1 MRENPRPILI
11 EFDTFRRRG
20 HEEASGTKY
29 YPEGLIEAWEK
40 NDPVDR
46 FVDFLKSEGTLD
58 DDRLEAMK
66 AAHKSAISQALKTA
80 EAEPDVTADRDAEV
94 QRLFRQDLVPTRA
107 AGNDTR
113 ELRFIDAVSEGLRQS
128 MERHPELVLMGQDI
142 GPYGGV
148 FKVTDG
154 FIDLFGEDRVRNT
167 PLCESAIVGTGLG
180 LSIAGAKA
188 MVEMQFADFVTCGF
202 NQIVNN
208 LAKLHWRWGQNADVV
223 VRMPTGAGVAAGP
236 FHSQSNEAWFFHVP
250 GLMLA
255 YPAFPED
262 AKGLLATAIDTPN
275 PVLFFEHKA
284 LYRSLSGPVPTND
297 YSLPFGQAKLHG
309 VARDAAII
317 TYGMGVHWAL
327 AEADRLREE
336 RGVEIGVL
344 DLRTLAP
351 LDWDTVY
358 AVSRESGRVLVLHED
373 NLTGGIGAELTA
385 RIQSECFEQLDAPVR
400 RVASLDTP
408 IPFAPNLEAAYLAT
422 FALSDDLEALL
433 DY

>member
-1 MRENPRPILI
+1 
-11 EFDTFRRRG
+11 
-20 HEEASGTKY
+20 
-29 YPEGLIEAWEK
+29 
-40 NDPVDR
+40 
-46 FVDFLKSEGTLD
+46 
-58 DDRLEAMK
+58 
-66 AAHKSAISQALKTA
+66 
-80 EAEPDVTADRDAEV
+80 
-94 QRLFRQDLVPTRA
+94 
-107 AGNDTR
+107 
-113 ELRFIDAVSEGLRQS
+113 

-358 AVSRESGRVLVLHED
+358 TVSRESGRVLVLHED